1 MPRALGDGPSL
12 SLPFVSNAGQ
22 GASCGSHLE
31 IMGESLWAPPT
42 VTQSERANP
51 CAPVFPR
58 LLQNLEKFRAPY
70 LPAFISEQGNDGRLC
85 DTET

>member
-12 SLPFVSNAGQ
+12 SLPLVSNASQ
-22 GASCGSHLE
+22 AASCGPQLE
-31 IMGESLWAPPT
+31 MMGESLWTPNSP
-42 VTQSERANP
+42 QSETPNP

-85 DTET
+85 GTET

>member
-1 MPRALGDGPSL
+1 MARALGDGPSL
-12 SLPFVSNAGQ
+12 FLPFVSNAGQ
-22 GASCGSHLE
+22 GMSCGSHLE
-31 IMGESLWAPPT
+31 MMGESLWAPNRP
-42 VTQSERANP
+42 QSERTNP

-85 DTET
+85 GTET

>member
-12 SLPFVSNAGQ
+12 SLPSVSNAGQ

-31 IMGESLWAPPT
+31 MMGESLWTPNSPE
-42 VTQSERANP
+42 SERANP

-85 DTET
+85 GTET